1 MYILKNALKSI
12 TRTKWRNI
20 LIGVIIVVIAISS
33 CVALSIRNSA
43 TKLIESYENSSE
55 VIANISLDRG
65 SMQKDLK
72 EMKESEEF
80 STPQDFMNSM
90 GTLDLDTQILYADS
104 EYVTS
109 YYYTNEISLNGN
121 DDLTKV
127 SMDMEFKKPSSDN
140 DNVSSDNGGKSNM
153 DIPSNQMMGGK
164 SFGSLADFTVIGYS
178 SLDAMSEFITG
189 TYKITEGEMFDINA
203 ENVCVISNE
212 LAEENEIVIGDKI
225 TLVNPDNE
233 EEIYTLTVTGIYIDN
248 TEGENTMSLFSNAAN
263 QILTNVVTIDN
274 ITTISQ
280 ANEETQLDPSNKF
293 SYILS
298 SKDSIEK
305 FETELKEKGLSD
317 YYTVSTNLSTLEEEL
332 EPIQNLSNFA
342 TTLLIIV
349 LCVGGIILVV
359 INMINIRERKYEIG
373 VLRSIGMKKGNV
385 LLQFVIEL
393 FLVTFVAIV
402 IGTIIGS
409 LITVPVSNKL
419 LENEIESTQTESG
432 DIANNFGMQGGK
444 GQIGMRQGG
453 KGDIRETFAGTDYVD
468 KLNAVVDVKT
478 ICELVLIGI
487 VLTICSSAIS
497 MAFISRYSPLKILSS
512 RS

>member
-1 MYILKNALKSI
+1 MYILKNAFKSI

-33 CVALSIRNSA
+33 CVALSIKNSA

-55 VIANISLDRG
+55 IIANISLDRS

-80 STPQDFMNSM
+80 STPQDFMDSM
-90 GTLDLDTQILYADS
+90 GSLDLDTQILYADS

-121 DDLTKV
+121 DELTKV
-127 SMDMEFKKPSSDN
+127 SMNMEFKKSDSEGRSKEN
-140 DNVSSDNGGKSNM
+140 L
-153 DIPSNQMMGGK
+153 DIPNNQMMGGK
-164 SFGSLADFTVIGYS
+164 SLGSSADFTVIGYS
-178 SLDAMSEFITG
+178 SLDAMTEFVNG
-189 TYKITEGEMFDINA
+189 TYKVTEGEMFDINTQ
-203 ENVCVISNE
+203 NVCVVSNE
-212 LAEENEIVIGDKI
+212 LAEENEIIIGDKI
-225 TLVNPDNE
+225 TLVNPNNE
-233 EEIYTLTVTGIYIDN
+233 EETYTLTVTGIYTDN
-248 TEGENTMSLFSNAAN
+248 SESEDTMSLFSNAAN
-263 QILTNVVTIDN
+263 QILTNVATIES
-274 ITTISQ
+274 ITTESKV
-280 ANEETQLDPSNKF
+280 NEETALDSSNKV
-293 SYILS
+293 SYILNN
-298 SKDSIEK
+298 KDSIEK
-305 FETELKEKGLSD
+305 FESELKDKGLSD

-332 EPIQNLSNFA
+332 ESIQNLSSFA

-349 LCVGGIILVV
+349 LCVGGVILIV

-393 FLVTFVAIV
+393 FLVTFVAII
-402 IGTIIGS
+402 IGTVIGS

-419 LENEIESTQTESG
+419 LENEIESTQTESE
-432 DIANNFGMQGGK
+432 DIASNFGMQGNKGK
-444 GQIGMRQGG
+444 MGMMQGG
-453 KGDIRETFAGTDYVD
+453 KGDIRETFAGNNYVD

-478 ICELVLIGI
+478 ICELVLIGV

-497 MAFISRYSPLKILSS
+497 MVFISRYSPLKILSS